1 MPALY
6 DTHGV
11 ADIAIKIIE
20 EKGYKISYIEKADIF
35 LAEKENWAF
44 RAEKHSSLLG
54 LVSTKEALTDVNCD
68 DTLNNI
74 RYEEISHLIK
84 DKPKPYKSVI
94 GGKNDKSN

>member
-20 EKGYKISYIEKADIF
+20 EKGYKISYIEKADVF
-35 LAEKENWAF
+35 LAEKENWTF

-54 LVSTKEALTDVNCD
+54 LISIKETLTDSNSD
-68 DTLNNI
+68 DVLNNI
-74 RYEEISHLIK
+74 RYEEISHLIQ
-84 DKPKPYKSVI
+84 DKPKQYKSVI
-94 GGKNDKSN
+94 GYKNDKSN